1 MIICALSG
9 IFFLILK
16 FVKNHSSSQYF
27 RLGKQW
33 QVDGQNFRS
42 VSSLYQICQTLRLLR
57 DSQLFMEIQRSC
69 IIYSWKPKSL
79 KSKTW
84 RSQIKRGL
92 TKDSRQITT
101 LAYVMYYGIE
111 KTRSLLRKI
120 LWCPWESG
128 CQSHLPKSWSSSP
141 VTAAW
146 HVPADLGAVKDLII
160 GTWNPSGE

>member
-1 MIICALSG
+1 MNIKIKLKMIVYVLSD

-16 FVKNHSSSQYF
+16 FGKNHSSSQYF

-42 VSSLYQICQTLRLLR
+42 LSSLYQICQTLRLLR

-84 RSQIKRGL
+84 RSQIKRAL

-111 KTRSLLRKI
+111 KSHSLLKKI

-128 CQSHLPKSWSSSP
+128 CRHDLKRSWSSFLWQRP
-141 VTAAW
+141 
-146 HVPADLGAVKDLII
+146 DMCR
-160 GTWNPSGE
+160 

>member
-42 VSSLYQICQTLRLLR
+42 LSSLYQICQTLRLLR

-84 RSQIKRGL
+84 RSQIKRDL

-101 LAYVMYYGIE
+101 LAYVMHNWIE
-111 KTRSLLRKI
+111 KSHSLLKKI

-128 CQSHLPKSWSSSP
+128 CRHDLKRSWSSFLWQRP
-141 VTAAW
+141 
-146 HVPADLGAVKDLII
+146 DMCR
-160 GTWNPSGE
+160 